1 MAEQPAL
8 SFAGLLRR
16 LRAEAQ
22 MTQEELAEA
31 AGLSPRSVSDLERGI
46 HRTAHKD
53 TAVLLAGALSL
64 AGPARE
70 LFLSAARGRAPA
82 GDVLA
87 AVYGRPPG
95 ALAAAARVLPNNLPA
110 QLATFIG
117 RDGELS
123 EVRGLVESC
132 RLVTLT
138 GAGGCGK
145 TRLGVQVAAGLL
157 GGSGDGVWLVEL
169 AAVSSE
175 DAVAPAISQALE
187 ITTQPGRPALDT
199 LLDALAPQ
207 DMLIVLDN
215 CEHLIGGCAKT
226 ADAIVRRCPQV
237 HLVATSR
244 EPLGVGGE
252 TIYRVPPLSL
262 PGPGDTGLRAAESSD
277 AVALFIDRARA
288 QGTGLTLDEQ
298 TAPLVVSI
306 CARLDGLPLAIELAA
321 ARLRSLSLSALHDRL
336 DQRFRLLTGGSRTA
350 LARQQTL
357 KATVDWSY
365 SLLNRA
371 EQLLLQHLP
380 VFAETFDLDAAEAV
394 CGLSNIKTLDIT
406 GLLGSLVDKSL
417 VVAESAGP
425 ALRYRLLETIRQFAA
440 DRLAEAGETE
450 AAALAAAHC
459 AHYLSVAETVAPHLT
474 GPGQG
479 KWLARLDAD
488 QANLRRAAEH
498 AASRPDGTAQVL
510 RFGVALWR
518 YWATPS
524 RNGEAAG
531 LLVPVLRRP
540 EAAADPALFAEALV
554 VASELTLLT
563 DMPTSLQLA
572 GEADEVAGRLGDD
585 RLLALSRGTLSS
597 AYYFAGEPGRARPL
611 GAEAVER
618 ARQLG
623 DDVLLGRCLLA
634 YATCGGGAAVY
645 AEAFACTERS
655 GDLGIKQHLHS
666 TAGDIALQ
674 RGEIPDARAHVEA
687 AIRAAE
693 ALGTSGD
700 PGVSVNLGIVLR
712 AEQDL
717 DGARSTFQ
725 EYLRIGR
732 RSGDKR
738 NMACAFLWLA
748 FLDGD
753 LGDWYRAAKLH
764 GVAQALLNK
773 TGVPWERFDAR
784 VREESLGQARQALG
798 GEQLQQAYARGMAL
812 SFDQA
817 IDLALKGAQSAT

>member
-53 TAVLLAGALSL
+53 TAVLLARALSL
-64 AGPARE
+64 AEPARE
-70 LFLSAARGRAPA
+70 LFLSAARGRASA

-95 ALAAAARVLPNNLPA
+95 ALAATAQVRPNNLPA
-110 QLATFIG
+110 RLATFIG
-117 RDGELS
+117 RDRELS

-132 RLVTLT
+132 GLVTLT

-145 TRLGVQVAAGLL
+145 TRLGLQVAAGLL
-157 GGSGDGVWLVEL
+157 GGSRDGVWVVEL

-175 DAVAPAISQALE
+175 DSVAPAIAQVLA
-187 ITTQPGRPALDT
+187 ITAQPGRPTLDT

-237 HLVATSR
+237 RLVATSR

-262 PGPGDTGLRAAESSD
+262 PGPGETGLRAAGSSD

-288 QGTGLTLDEQ
+288 QGTGLMLDEQ

-350 LARQQTL
+350 PARQQTL
-357 KATVDWSY
+357 EATVGWSY
-365 SLLNRA
+365 SLLSRA
-371 EQLLLQHLP
+371 EQLLLQRLP

-394 CGLSNIKTLDIT
+394 CGGSDIKTLDVT
-406 GLLGSLVDKSL
+406 DVLGSLVDKSL
-417 VVAESAGP
+417 VVAEPAGP

-440 DRLAEAGETE
+440 DRLAEAGGTE
-450 AAALAAAHC
+450 AAAVAAAHC

-479 KWLARLDAD
+479 RWLARLDAD

-498 AASRPDGTAQVL
+498 AASRPEGTAQVL

-518 YWATPS
+518 YWAAPS
-524 RNGEAAG
+524 RKEEAAG

-540 EAAADPALFAEALV
+540 EAAAAPALYAEALV

-572 GEADEVAGRLGDD
+572 GEADEVASRLGDD
-585 RLLALSRGTLSS
+585 RLLALSRASLSF
-597 AYYFAGEPGRARPL
+597 AYYFAGEPERARPP
-611 GAEAVER
+611 GAESVER

-634 YATCGGGAAVY
+634 YATCGGGRRRTPRLSPV
-645 AEAFACTERS
+645 
-655 GDLGIKQHLHS
+655 
-666 TAGDIALQ
+666 
-674 RGEIPDARAHVEA
+674 P
-687 AIRAAE
+687 
-693 ALGTSGD
+693 
-700 PGVSVNLGIVLR
+700 SVPATL
-712 AEQDL
+712 ASS
-717 DGARSTFQ
+717 STFTTPPATSSCSW
-725 EYLRIGR
+725 GR
-732 RSGDKR
+732 SRTPGRMWKPRYGPRRHSELPGTP
-738 NMACAFLWLA
+738 AC
-748 FLDGD
+748 
-753 LGDWYRAAKLH
+753 H
-764 GVAQALLNK
+764 
-773 TGVPWERFDAR
+773 
-784 VREESLGQARQALG
+784 
-798 GEQLQQAYARGMAL
+798 
-812 SFDQA
+812 
-817 IDLALKGAQSAT
+817 